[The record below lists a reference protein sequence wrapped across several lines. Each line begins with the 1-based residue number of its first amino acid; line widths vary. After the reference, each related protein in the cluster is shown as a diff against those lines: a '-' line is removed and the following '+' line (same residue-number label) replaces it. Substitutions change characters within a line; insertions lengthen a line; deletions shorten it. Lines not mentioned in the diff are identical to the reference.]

1 VRIIIFNNAGGGI
14 FSILEG
20 AKDLPELGEF
30 MVTNQPFQAKN
41 TASDAGIDYYEA
53 KDFNALNE
61 QIGQFFEPGSRAKM
75 LEIFTD
81 SAQNTAA
88 LQAYMQLFK
97 H

>member
-1 VRIIIFNNAGGGI
+1 
-14 FSILEG
+14 LDG

-30 MVTNQPFQAKN
+30 MVTHQTFQSKN
-41 TASDAGIDYYEA
+41 AASDAGIDYYEA
-53 KDFNALNE
+53 KDLNELNE
-61 QIGQFFEPGSRAKM
+61 QLSQFFEPGSRAKM

-81 SAQNTAA
+81 SAKNTAA